1 MVRFMQKSQ
10 VIRLICFISL
20 ILLSYGTDIYAEE
33 NLPPIPSGSDFL
45 DQIDLE
51 TYPSLPPPMQAPLLR
66 WDFSGDKVYPFD
78 FSQKIIME
86 NEMDD
91 MSGNEN
97 RQTSTQ
103 RMEGYGK
110 LSLKSEGN
118 NVARFVLEDLTMS
131 MEISVPDSDE
141 PKVMKSQAPPMVIQ
155 GIKEDGSMKLG
166 NSAQEL
172 LFKTLFPMPP
182 TPLKIGE
189 AVSVPAQMPFNAMG
203 SLLYVTGNSEI
214 KLADYVQINGKTCAK
229 LKTEIDISTLNVPEE
244 MKGNYKCQVKGRSIF
259 YFNIED
265 RHFMSGRVAM
275 LMSIRVEAP
284 TPKMDFPQ
292 EMNKGDV
299 PETIKMAMDSD
310 NYISVDYISN

>member
-1 MVRFMQKSQ
+1 MVHFMQKSQ

-20 ILLSYGTDIYAEE
+20 ALLFYGTDMYAEE

-51 TYPSLPPPMQAPLLR
+51 TYPSFPSPQQTPLLR

-78 FSQKIIME
+78 FSQKMIMK
-86 NEMDD
+86 NEMDS

-97 RQTSTQ
+97 RQVTTQ
-103 RMEGYGK
+103 NMEGYGK

-118 NVARFVLEDLTMS
+118 NIARFVLEDLTVNIQ
-131 MEISVPDSDE
+131 ISVPDSNE
-141 PKVMKSQAPPMVIQ
+141 PKVMKSQAPPIVIQ

-172 LFKTLFPMPP
+172 LLKTLFPLPP

-189 AVSVPAQMPFNAMG
+189 SVSIPAQMPFNAMG
-203 SLLYVTGNSEI
+203 SLLHVTGNSEI
-214 KLADYVQINGKTCAK
+214 KLAGYVQINGKTCAK
-229 LKTEIDISTLNVPEE
+229 LQTEIDISTLNVPEE
-244 MKGNYKCQVKGRSIF
+244 IQGSYKCQVKGRSIF

-292 EMNKGDV
+292 ETDKGSV
-299 PETIKMAMDSD
+299 PEILKMAMDSD